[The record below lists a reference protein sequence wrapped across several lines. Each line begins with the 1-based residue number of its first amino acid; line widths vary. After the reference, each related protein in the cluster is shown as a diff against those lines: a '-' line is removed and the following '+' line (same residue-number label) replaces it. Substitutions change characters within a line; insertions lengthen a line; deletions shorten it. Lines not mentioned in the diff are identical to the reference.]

1 MHRPQTRTESLYFQ
15 YPIFAFSPPAELSGA
30 APVHP
35 VVIAGGGPSGLVAA
49 LELARFGIRSVVLE
63 ADETVSEGSRAAC
76 VSRRS
81 MEILQLNKVDQAFLE
96 QALPWTQG
104 TSFYQNRA
112 IYRLEMP
119 HSKEERFFPMANLQQ
134 NMFEA
139 LLVERILQFPELI
152 ELRWQN
158 KVVGVE
164 QGSNDVVLSVDTPVG
179 EYHLRAQYV
188 IAADGARSALRALLG
203 LRLNG
208 ESFEGRYLIA
218 DIRMAST
225 YPTERRAWFDPP
237 TNPGNTVL
245 MHKMAR
251 DMWRIDYQLHDDADE
266 ASELD
271 EQRVIRRIQDHLDW
285 IGETAS
291 WQLDWIRLYKA
302 HCLCLDDYRQ
312 NRLFF
317 IGDAAHLVPIFGVR
331 GMNSSIADANNLGW
345 KMAAVL
351 NGTARESLLNSYSP
365 ERRAA
370 TFDIFQNARKST
382 IFMTPPS
389 AGYRL
394 MRDAALQLAIDHDWA
409 KPFINPRQ
417 SAPYDY
423 SDSAWVTP
431 DVDRWNGGPAPGA
444 PIQSVQ
450 LSENS
455 FLTDHLDCGFTLLM
469 FNHSVDESLRATL
482 LQRRIGVRLIN
493 RIPIAEPIT
502 EPIAESITEPI
513 ADLEHRAIEW
523 IADPTGKA
531 SAHYDVVHGGCY
543 LVRPDGH
550 VCARFKIASQAS
562 IARAHDR
569 ALGRVEKSH

>member
-1 MHRPQTRTESLYFQ
+1 MHVPQTHTDSLYFE
-15 YPIFAFSPPAELSGA
+15 YPMFAFAPPAELDGNTRTQMI
-30 APVHP
+30 HP
-35 VVIAGGGPSGLVAA
+35 VLIAGGGPSGLIAA
-49 LELARFGIRSVVLE
+49 LELARFGIRCVVLE

-81 MEILQLNKVDQAFLE
+81 MEILQLNGIDQPFLA
-96 QALPWTQG
+96 QALPWTHG
-104 TSFYQNRA
+104 TSYYQNQP

-119 HSKEERFFPMANLQQ
+119 HSADQRFYPMANLQQ
-134 NMFEA
+134 NLFEA
-139 LLVERILQFPELI
+139 LLVQRIEQFPDLI
-152 ELRWQN
+152 EIRWQS

-164 QGSNDVVLSVDTPVG
+164 QDAQSVRLRVDTPIG
-179 EYHLRAQYV
+179 EYSVRGQYV
-188 IAADGARSALRALLG
+188 IAADGARSALRTLLG

-218 DIRMAST
+218 DIHMASS

-251 DMWRIDYQLHDDADE
+251 DMWRIDYQLDDNADE
-266 ASELD
+266 AFEL
-271 EQRVIRRIQDHLDW
+271 ERQRVVARIQQHLDW
-285 IGETAS
+285 IGESTP
-291 WQLDWIRLYKA
+291 WQLDWMRLYKA

-312 NRLFF
+312 NRVFF

-345 KMAAVL
+345 KLAAVL
-351 NGTARESLLNSYSP
+351 NGQAPDQLLDSYSP

-370 TFDIFQNARKST
+370 TFDIFENARKST

-389 AGYRL
+389 TGYRL

-423 SDSAWVTP
+423 ADSAWVSADQDDWSKGAET
-431 DVDRWNGGPAPGA
+431 GLGASAGPGA
-444 PIQSVQ
+444 PLHSVR
-450 LSENS
+450 LAEGD
-455 FLTDHLDCGFTLLM
+455 FLTERIGCGFTLFM
-469 FNHSVDESLRATL
+469 INCPPDPHSSDGPSADESLRTWL
-482 LQRRIGVRLIN
+482 SQRKIERR
-493 RIPIAEPIT
+493 
-502 EPIAESITEPI
+502 SI
-513 ADLEHRAIEW
+513 AIEGQD
-523 IADPTGKA
+523 AA
-531 SAHYDVVHGGCY
+531 LF

-550 VCARFKIASQAS
+550 VCARFKCLDLAAL
-562 IARAHDR
+562 AAAHDR
-569 ALGRVEKSH
+569 ALSCATLPCL